1 MNRQRYMAELSKLLT
16 FMFKEDKEDILAH
29 YNKMLDEAEDE
40 QALLESFGSPTR
52 LAVNISRGYKRAE
65 RKLAVEADSKAD
77 KPDEGETSVEPE
89 HIFVKPVKKES
100 AAEKTPAAPAPGL
113 SYADIIE
120 EIRREKAEEEGVEY
134 TPMFFNEPEKAPT
147 EPEAEEKT
155 EESEPVTE
163 EFEAEEA
170 EEADIKV
177 EIVET
182 PSEESEPEETEIE
195 EEAPEADGESDALE
209 EPAEEAEA
217 DETVAE
223 NAEVSEETTE
233 DEEAEEVETVE
244 ETVKSGEGEEP
255 PAAEEIA
262 ELDAVTVFDRLDKV
276 QPPEETVQYKTNVGL
291 LILYLIFAIPI
302 GLALFFAAVIVAIS
316 LLAAGAVLIGLGI
329 KTVGFAFST
338 FAIFADSILCAG
350 AALVAL
356 AVALMLIW
364 LAILI
369 LFRGLSGL
377 IAGIKALG
385 GRICVREV
393 TVNE

>member
-52 LAVNISRGYKRAE
+52 LAVTISRSYKRTE

-77 KPDEGETSVEPE
+77 KPDEGETSVAPE
-89 HIFVKPVKKES
+89 HIFVKPVKKET
-100 AAEKTPAAPAPGL
+100 AAEKTPAAAAPGL

-134 TPMFFNEPEKAPT
+134 TPMFFNEPETTPE

-155 EESEPVTE
+155 EEAEDAPTE
-163 EFEAEEA
+163 ES
-170 EEADIKV
+170 EEADIEV

-182 PSEESEPEETEIE
+182 PAEEAEPEESEPEEK
-195 EEAPEADGESDALE
+195 APEADGEAE
-209 EPAEEAEA
+209 EAAAEEAAEEAE
-217 DETVAE
+217 DTAE
-223 NAEVSEETTE
+223 EKAEEP
-233 DEEAEEVETVE
+233 EAEEPQDAE
-244 ETVKSGEGEEP
+244 ETVKTEDTEESES
-255 PAAEEIA
+255 AQERA
-262 ELDAVTVFDRLDKV
+262 ELDAVTVFDQLDKM
-276 QPPEETVQYKTNVGL
+276 QPPAETVQYKTNVGL

-302 GLALFFAAVIVAIS
+302 GLALFFAAVIAALS

-369 LFRGLSGL
+369 LFRGLGGL

-385 GRICVREV
+385 VRICVREV

>member
-52 LAVNISRGYKRAE
+52 LAVTISHSYKRTE

-89 HIFVKPVKKES
+89 HIFVKPVNKKT

-134 TPMFFNEPEKAPT
+134 TPMFFNEPEKAPE
-147 EPEAEEKT
+147 EPEAEE
-155 EESEPVTE
+155 S
-163 EFEAEEA
+163 
-170 EEADIKV
+170 EEADIEV

-182 PSEESEPEETEIE
+182 PAEESEPEEAEPE
-195 EEAPEADGESDALE
+195 EEAPEADGEAEDAV
-209 EPAEEAEA
+209 A
-217 DETVAE
+217 DEA
-223 NAEVSEETTE
+223 EETTE
-233 DEEAEEVETVE
+233 EKTEEPEAEEPQDAE
-244 ETVKSGEGEEP
+244 ETVKTEDTEESES
-255 PAAEEIA
+255 AQERV
-262 ELDAVTVFDRLDKV
+262 ELDAVTVFDQLDKM
-276 QPPEETVQYKTNVGL
+276 QPPVETVQYKTNVGL

-302 GLALFFAAVIVAIS
+302 GLALFFAAVIAALS

-369 LFRGLSGL
+369 LFRGLGGL

-385 GRICVREV
+385 VRICVREV

>member
-52 LAVNISRGYKRAE
+52 LAVTISRSYKRTE

-77 KPDEGETSVEPE
+77 KPDKGETSVAPE
-89 HIFVKPVKKES
+89 HIFVKPVKKET

-134 TPMFFNEPEKAPT
+134 TPMFFNEPEKTPE

-155 EESEPVTE
+155 EEAEKAPE
-163 EFEAEEA
+163 ELEAEGS
-170 EEADIKV
+170 EEADIEV

-182 PSEESEPEETEIE
+182 PAEEAEPEEAEPE
-195 EEAPEADGESDALE
+195 EEAPEADGEAEDAA
-209 EPAEEAEA
+209 AEEAE
-217 DETVAE
+217 DTAE
-223 NAEVSEETTE
+223 EKAEEP
-233 DEEAEEVETVE
+233 EAEDTEEPQDAE
-244 ETVKSGEGEEP
+244 ETVKTEDTEESES
-255 PAAEEIA
+255 AQERA
-262 ELDAVTVFDRLDKV
+262 ELDAVTVFDQLDKM
-276 QPPEETVQYKTNVGL
+276 QPPVETVQYKTNVGL

-302 GLALFFAAVIVAIS
+302 GLALFFAAVIAALS

-369 LFRGLSGL
+369 LLRGLSGL
-377 IAGIKALG
+377 ISGIKALG
-385 GRICVREV
+385 VRICVREV

>member
-52 LAVNISRGYKRAE
+52 LAVTISHSYKRAE

-77 KPDEGETSVEPE
+77 KPDEGETSVVPE
-89 HIFVKPVKKES
+89 HIFIKPVKKET

-113 SYADIIE
+113 SYADIIK

-134 TPMFFNEPEKAPT
+134 TPMFFNEPEKAPE
-147 EPEAEEKT
+147 EPEAEEAPEEPEAEESEETDIEVEIVETPAEESEPEEAEPEEEAPETDGEAEEAAEDEAEDTAEEKT
-155 EESEPVTE
+155 EEP
-163 EFEAEEA
+163 EAEEPQDA
-170 EEADIKV
+170 EDTED
-177 EIVET
+177 T
-182 PSEESEPEETEIE
+182 EESESTQER
-195 EEAPEADGESDALE
+195 
-209 EPAEEAEA
+209 
-217 DETVAE
+217 
-223 NAEVSEETTE
+223 
-233 DEEAEEVETVE
+233 
-244 ETVKSGEGEEP
+244 
-255 PAAEEIA
+255 A
-262 ELDAVTVFDRLDKV
+262 ELDAVTVFDQLDKM
-276 QPPEETVQYKTNVGL
+276 QPPVETVQYKTNVGL

-302 GLALFFAAVIVAIS
+302 GLALFFAAVIVALS

-369 LFRGLSGL
+369 LFRGLGGL

-385 GRICVREV
+385 VRICVREV

>member
-40 QALLESFGSPTR
+40 QAMLESFGSPTR
-52 LAVNISRGYKRAE
+52 LAVTISRSYKRTE

-77 KPDEGETSVEPE
+77 KTDEGETSVEPE
-89 HIFVKPVKKES
+89 HIFVKPVKKET

-134 TPMFFNEPEKAPT
+134 TPMFFNEPEKAPE

-155 EESEPVTE
+155 EEAGKVPEEP
-163 EFEAEEA
+163 EAEGS
-170 EEADIKV
+170 EEADIEV

-182 PSEESEPEETEIE
+182 PAEESEPEEAESE
-195 EEAPEADGESDALE
+195 EEAPEADGE
-209 EPAEEAEA
+209 AEEAA
-217 DETVAE
+217 
-223 NAEVSEETTE
+223 E
-233 DEEAEEVETVE
+233 DEAEDTAEEKTEEPEAEEPQDAED
-244 ETVKSGEGEEP
+244 TVKTEDIEDTEESES
-255 PAAEEIA
+255 AQERA
-262 ELDAVTVFDRLDKV
+262 ELDAVTVFDQLDKM
-276 QPPEETVQYKTNVGL
+276 QPPMETVQYKTNVGL

-302 GLALFFAAVIVAIS
+302 GLALFFAAVIVALS

-369 LFRGLSGL
+369 LFRGLGGL

-385 GRICVREV
+385 VRICVREV

>member
-52 LAVNISRGYKRAE
+52 LAVTISHSYKRAE

-77 KPDEGETSVEPE
+77 KPDEGETSVVPE
-89 HIFVKPVKKES
+89 HIFVKPVKKET

-134 TPMFFNEPEKAPT
+134 TPMFFNEPEKAPE
-147 EPEAEEKT
+147 EPEAEEAP
-155 EESEPVTE
+155 EEL
-163 EFEAEEA
+163 EAEES
-170 EEADIKV
+170 EEADIEV

-182 PSEESEPEETEIE
+182 PAEESEPEEAEPE
-195 EEAPEADGESDALE
+195 EEAPEADGE
-209 EPAEEAEA
+209 AEEAAEDEA
-217 DETVAE
+217 
-223 NAEVSEETTE
+223 EETTE
-233 DEEAEEVETVE
+233 EKTEEPEAEEPQDAE
-244 ETVKSGEGEEP
+244 ETVKTEDTEESES
-255 PAAEEIA
+255 AQERA
-262 ELDAVTVFDRLDKV
+262 ELDAVTVFDQLDKM
-276 QPPEETVQYKTNVGL
+276 QPPVETVQYKTNVGL

-302 GLALFFAAVIVAIS
+302 GLALFFAAVIVALS

-369 LFRGLSGL
+369 LFRGLGGL

-385 GRICVREV
+385 VRICVREV

>member
-52 LAVNISRGYKRAE
+52 LAVTISHSYKRAE

-77 KPDEGETSVEPE
+77 KPDEGETSVVPE
-89 HIFVKPVKKES
+89 HIFVKPVKKET
-100 AAEKTPAAPAPGL
+100 AAEKAPAAPAPGL

-134 TPMFFNEPEKAPT
+134 TPMFFNEPEKAPE
-147 EPEAEEKT
+147 EPEAEEAP
-155 EESEPVTE
+155 EEL
-163 EFEAEEA
+163 EAEES
-170 EEADIKV
+170 EEADIEV

-182 PSEESEPEETEIE
+182 PAEESEPEEAEPE
-195 EEAPEADGESDALE
+195 EEAPEADGE
-209 EPAEEAEA
+209 AEEAA
-217 DETVAE
+217 
-223 NAEVSEETTE
+223 E
-233 DEEAEEVETVE
+233 DEAEDTAEEKTEEPEAEDTEEPQDAE
-244 ETVKSGEGEEP
+244 ETVKTED
-255 PAAEEIA
+255 AEESESAQERA
-262 ELDAVTVFDRLDKV
+262 ELDAVTVFDQLDKM
-276 QPPEETVQYKTNVGL
+276 QPPVETVQYKTNVGL

-302 GLALFFAAVIVAIS
+302 GLALFFAAVIVALS

-369 LFRGLSGL
+369 LFRGLGGL

-385 GRICVREV
+385 VRICVREV

>member
-52 LAVNISRGYKRAE
+52 LAVTISRSYKRTE

-77 KPDEGETSVEPE
+77 KTDEGETGVEPE
-89 HIFVKPVKKES
+89 HIFVKPVKKET

-134 TPMFFNEPEKAPT
+134 TPMFFNEPEKAP
-147 EPEAEEKT
+147 EELKAEEKT
-155 EESEPVTE
+155 EEAEKAPEEP
-163 EFEAEEA
+163 EAEGS
-170 EEADIKV
+170 EEADIEV

-182 PSEESEPEETEIE
+182 PAEESEPEEAEPE
-195 EEAPEADGESDALE
+195 EEAPEADGE
-209 EPAEEAEA
+209 AEEAAEDEA
-217 DETVAE
+217 
-223 NAEVSEETTE
+223 EETTE
-233 DEEAEEVETVE
+233 EKTEEPEAEEPQDAED
-244 ETVKSGEGEEP
+244 TVKTEDIEDTEESES
-255 PAAEEIA
+255 AQERA
-262 ELDAVTVFDRLDKV
+262 ELDAVTVFDQLDKM
-276 QPPEETVQYKTNVGL
+276 QPPVETVQYKTNVGL

-302 GLALFFAAVIVAIS
+302 GLALFFAAVIVALS

-369 LFRGLSGL
+369 LFRGLGGL

-385 GRICVREV
+385 VRICVREV

>member
-52 LAVNISRGYKRAE
+52 LAVTISHSYKRTE

-77 KPDEGETSVEPE
+77 KPDEGETSVVPE
-89 HIFVKPVKKES
+89 HIFVKPVNKET

-134 TPMFFNEPEKAPT
+134 TPMFFNEPEKAPEEPEAEKAPE
-147 EPEAEEKT
+147 EPEAEES
-155 EESEPVTE
+155 EET
-163 EFEAEEA
+163 
-170 EEADIKV
+170 DIEV

-182 PSEESEPEETEIE
+182 PAEESEPEEAEPE
-195 EEAPEADGESDALE
+195 EEAPEADGE
-209 EPAEEAEA
+209 AEEAAEDEA
-217 DETVAE
+217 
-223 NAEVSEETTE
+223 EETTE
-233 DEEAEEVETVE
+233 EKTEEPEAEEPQDAE
-244 ETVKSGEGEEP
+244 ETVKTED
-255 PAAEEIA
+255 AEESESAQERA
-262 ELDAVTVFDRLDKV
+262 ELDAVTVFDQLDKM
-276 QPPEETVQYKTNVGL
+276 QPPVETVQYKTNVGL

-302 GLALFFAAVIVAIS
+302 GLALFFAAVIVALS

-369 LFRGLSGL
+369 LFRGLGGL

-385 GRICVREV
+385 VRICVREV

>member
-52 LAVNISRGYKRAE
+52 LAVTISRSYKRTE

-77 KPDEGETSVEPE
+77 KPDEGETSVAPE
-89 HIFVKPVKKES
+89 HIFVKPVKKET

-134 TPMFFNEPEKAPT
+134 TPMFFNEPEKT
-147 EPEAEEKT
+147 SEEPEAEEKT
-155 EESEPVTE
+155 EEAENAPE
-163 EFEAEEA
+163 ELEAEEA
-170 EEADIKV
+170 EEADIEV

-182 PSEESEPEETEIE
+182 PAEESEPEEAEPE
-195 EEAPEADGESDALE
+195 EEAPEADGEAE
-209 EPAEEAEA
+209 EAAAEEAE
-217 DETVAE
+217 DTAE
-223 NAEVSEETTE
+223 EKTEEP
-233 DEEAEEVETVE
+233 EAEEPQDAE
-244 ETVKSGEGEEP
+244 ETVKTEDTEESES
-255 PAAEEIA
+255 AQERA
-262 ELDAVTVFDRLDKV
+262 ELDAVTVFDQLDKM
-276 QPPEETVQYKTNVGL
+276 QPPVETVQYKTNVGL

-302 GLALFFAAVIVAIS
+302 GLALFFAAVIVALS

-369 LFRGLSGL
+369 LFRGLGGL

-385 GRICVREV
+385 VRICVREV

>member
-52 LAVNISRGYKRAE
+52 LAVTISHSYKRAE

-77 KPDEGETSVEPE
+77 KSDEGETSVVPE
-89 HIFVKPVKKES
+89 HIFVKPVKKET
-100 AAEKTPAAPAPGL
+100 AAEKTPVTPAPGL

-134 TPMFFNEPEKAPT
+134 TPMFFNEPEKAPE
-147 EPEAEEKT
+147 EPEAEEAP
-155 EESEPVTE
+155 EEL
-163 EFEAEEA
+163 EAEEA
-170 EEADIKV
+170 PEETDIEV

-182 PSEESEPEETEIE
+182 PAEESEPEEAEPE
-195 EEAPEADGESDALE
+195 EEAPEADGE
-209 EPAEEAEA
+209 AEEAA
-217 DETVAE
+217 
-223 NAEVSEETTE
+223 E
-233 DEEAEEVETVE
+233 DEAEDTAEEKTEEPEAEEPQDAED
-244 ETVKSGEGEEP
+244 TVKTED
-255 PAAEEIA
+255 AEESESA
-262 ELDAVTVFDRLDKV
+262 ESRVELDAVTVFDQLDKM
-276 QPPEETVQYKTNVGL
+276 QPPVETVQYKTNVGL

-302 GLALFFAAVIVAIS
+302 GLALFFAAVIVALS

-369 LFRGLSGL
+369 LFRGLGGL

-385 GRICVREV
+385 VRICVREV

>member
-40 QALLESFGSPTR
+40 QAMLDSFGSPTR
-52 LAVNISRGYKRAE
+52 LAVNISHSYKRTE

-77 KPDEGETSVEPE
+77 KPDAGETSVEPE
-89 HIFVKPVKKES
+89 HILVKPVKKES

-134 TPMFFNEPEKAPT
+134 TPIFFNEPEKAPE
-147 EPEAEEKT
+147 EPEAEEAP
-155 EESEPVTE
+155 EEP
-163 EFEAEEA
+163 EAEES
-170 EEADIKV
+170 EEADIEV

-182 PSEESEPEETEIE
+182 PAEESEPEEAEPE
-195 EEAPEADGESDALE
+195 EKAPEADGE
-209 EPAEEAEA
+209 AEEAAEDEA
-217 DETVAE
+217 
-223 NAEVSEETTE
+223 EETTE
-233 DEEAEEVETVE
+233 EKTEEPEAEEPQDAED
-244 ETVKSGEGEEP
+244 TVKTEDIEDTEESES
-255 PAAEEIA
+255 AQERA
-262 ELDAVTVFDRLDKV
+262 ELDAVTVFDQLDKM
-276 QPPEETVQYKTNVGL
+276 QPPVETVQYKTNVGL

-302 GLALFFAAVIVAIS
+302 GLALFFAALIVALS
-316 LLAAGAVLIGLGI
+316 LLAAGAVLIALGI

-369 LFRGLSGL
+369 LFRGLGGL

-385 GRICVREV
+385 VRICVREV

>member
-52 LAVNISRGYKRAE
+52 LAVTISHSYKRAE

-77 KPDEGETSVEPE
+77 KPDEGETSVVPE
-89 HIFVKPVKKES
+89 HIFVKPVKKET

-134 TPMFFNEPEKAPT
+134 TPMFFNEPEKAPE
-147 EPEAEEKT
+147 EPKAEEKT
-155 EESEPVTE
+155 EEAEKGPEEP
-163 EFEAEEA
+163 EAEKS
-170 EEADIKV
+170 EEADIEV

-182 PSEESEPEETEIE
+182 PAEESEPEEAEPE
-195 EEAPEADGESDALE
+195 EEAPEADGE
-209 EPAEEAEA
+209 AEEA
-217 DETVAE
+217 AE
-223 NAEVSEETTE
+223 DDAEDTAEEKTE
-233 DEEAEEVETVE
+233 EPEAEEPQDAED
-244 ETVKSGEGEEP
+244 TVKTEDIEDTEESES
-255 PAAEEIA
+255 AQERA
-262 ELDAVTVFDRLDKV
+262 ELDAVTVFDQLDKM
-276 QPPEETVQYKTNVGL
+276 QPPMETVQYKTNVGL

-302 GLALFFAAVIVAIS
+302 GLALFFAAVIVALS

-369 LFRGLSGL
+369 LFRGLGGL

-385 GRICVREV
+385 VRICVREV

>member
-52 LAVNISRGYKRAE
+52 LAVTISHSYKRAE

-77 KPDEGETSVEPE
+77 KPDEGETSVVPE
-89 HIFVKPVKKES
+89 HIFVKPVKKET

-134 TPMFFNEPEKAPT
+134 TPMFFNEPEKAPE
-147 EPEAEEKT
+147 EPEAEEAP
-155 EESEPVTE
+155 EEL
-163 EFEAEEA
+163 EAEES
-170 EEADIKV
+170 EEADIEV

-182 PSEESEPEETEIE
+182 PAEESEPEEAEPE
-195 EEAPEADGESDALE
+195 EEAPEADGE
-209 EPAEEAEA
+209 AEEAA
-217 DETVAE
+217 
-223 NAEVSEETTE
+223 E
-233 DEEAEEVETVE
+233 DEAEDTAEEKTEEPEAEEPQDAE
-244 ETVKSGEGEEP
+244 ETVKTEDTEESES
-255 PAAEEIA
+255 AESRV
-262 ELDAVTVFDRLDKV
+262 ELDAVTVFDQLDKM
-276 QPPEETVQYKTNVGL
+276 QPPVETVQYKTNVGL

-302 GLALFFAAVIVAIS
+302 GLALFFAAVIVALS

-369 LFRGLSGL
+369 LFRGLGGL

-385 GRICVREV
+385 VRICVREV

>member
-52 LAVNISRGYKRAE
+52 LAVTISRSYKRTE

-77 KPDEGETSVEPE
+77 KPDEGETSVAPE
-89 HIFVKPVKKES
+89 HIFVKPVKKET
-100 AAEKTPAAPAPGL
+100 AAEKTPAAAAPGL

-134 TPMFFNEPEKAPT
+134 TPMFFNEPEKTPE

-155 EESEPVTE
+155 EEAEKVPE
-163 EFEAEEA
+163 ELEAGGS
-170 EEADIKV
+170 EEADIEV

-182 PSEESEPEETEIE
+182 PAEESEPEEAEPE
-195 EEAPEADGESDALE
+195 EEAPEADGEAE
-209 EPAEEAEA
+209 EAAAEEAE
-217 DETVAE
+217 DTAE
-223 NAEVSEETTE
+223 EKAEEP
-233 DEEAEEVETVE
+233 EAEEPQDAED
-244 ETVKSGEGEEP
+244 TVKTEDTEESES
-255 PAAEEIA
+255 AQERA
-262 ELDAVTVFDRLDKV
+262 ELDAVTVFDQLDKM
-276 QPPEETVQYKTNVGL
+276 QPPVETVQYKTNAGL

-302 GLALFFAAVIVAIS
+302 GLALFFAAVIAALS

-369 LFRGLSGL
+369 LLRGLSGL

-385 GRICVREV
+385 VRICVREV

>member
-52 LAVNISRGYKRAE
+52 LAVTISHSYKRAE

-77 KPDEGETSVEPE
+77 KPDEGETSVVPE
-89 HIFVKPVKKES
+89 HIFVKPVKKET

-134 TPMFFNEPEKAPT
+134 TPMFFNEPEKAPE

-155 EESEPVTE
+155 EEAEKVPEEP
-163 EFEAEEA
+163 EAEEA
-170 EEADIKV
+170 EAADIEV

-182 PSEESEPEETEIE
+182 PAEESGPEESEPE
-195 EEAPEADGESDALE
+195 EEAPEADGE
-209 EPAEEAEA
+209 AEEAAEDEA
-217 DETVAE
+217 
-223 NAEVSEETTE
+223 EETTE
-233 DEEAEEVETVE
+233 EKTEEPEAEEPQDAED
-244 ETVKSGEGEEP
+244 TVKTEDIEDTEESES
-255 PAAEEIA
+255 AESRV
-262 ELDAVTVFDRLDKV
+262 ELDAVTVFDQLDKM
-276 QPPEETVQYKTNVGL
+276 QPPVETVQYKTNVGL

-302 GLALFFAAVIVAIS
+302 GLALFFAAVIVALS

-369 LFRGLSGL
+369 LFRGLGGL

-385 GRICVREV
+385 VRICVREV

>member
-52 LAVNISRGYKRAE
+52 LAVTISHSYKRAE

-77 KPDEGETSVEPE
+77 KPNEGETSVEPE
-89 HIFVKPVKKES
+89 HIFVKPVKKET
-100 AAEKTPAAPAPGL
+100 AAEKTPAAAAPGL

-134 TPMFFNEPEKAPT
+134 TPMFFNEPEKAPE
-147 EPEAEEKT
+147 EP
-155 EESEPVTE
+155 
-163 EFEAEEA
+163 EAEEA
-170 EEADIKV
+170 EEADIEV
-177 EIVET
+177 EIVDT
-182 PSEESEPEETEIE
+182 PAEESASEEAEPE
-195 EEAPEADGESDALE
+195 EEAPEADGE
-209 EPAEEAEA
+209 AEEAA
-217 DETVAE
+217 
-223 NAEVSEETTE
+223 E
-233 DEEAEEVETVE
+233 DEAEDTAEEKTEEPEAEEPQDAE
-244 ETVKSGEGEEP
+244 ETVKAEDTEESES
-255 PAAEEIA
+255 AQERA
-262 ELDAVTVFDRLDKV
+262 ELDAVTVFDQLDKM
-276 QPPEETVQYKTNVGL
+276 QPPVETVQYKTNVGL

-302 GLALFFAAVIVAIS
+302 GLALFFAAVIVALS

-369 LFRGLSGL
+369 LFRGLGGL

-385 GRICVREV
+385 VRICVREV

>member
-52 LAVNISRGYKRAE
+52 LAVTISRSYKRTE

-77 KPDEGETSVEPE
+77 KTDEGETSVEPE
-89 HIFVKPVKKES
+89 HIFVKPVKKET

-134 TPMFFNEPEKAPT
+134 TPMFFNEPEKAP
-147 EPEAEEKT
+147 EEL
-155 EESEPVTE
+155 
-163 EFEAEEA
+163 EAEEA
-170 EEADIKV
+170 PEEAEKVPEELEAEGSEEADIEV

-182 PSEESEPEETEIE
+182 PAEESEPEEAEPE
-195 EEAPEADGESDALE
+195 EEAPEADGE
-209 EPAEEAEA
+209 AEEAAEDEA
-217 DETVAE
+217 
-223 NAEVSEETTE
+223 EETTE
-233 DEEAEEVETVE
+233 EKTEEPEAEEPQDAED
-244 ETVKSGEGEEP
+244 TVKTEDIEDTEESES
-255 PAAEEIA
+255 AQERA
-262 ELDAVTVFDRLDKV
+262 ELDAVTVFDQLDKM
-276 QPPEETVQYKTNVGL
+276 QPPVETVQYKTNVGL

-302 GLALFFAAVIVAIS
+302 GLALFFAAVIVALS

-369 LFRGLSGL
+369 LFRGLGGL

-385 GRICVREV
+385 VRICVREV

>member
-52 LAVNISRGYKRAE
+52 LAVTISHSYKRAE

-77 KPDEGETSVEPE
+77 KPDEGEMSVVPE
-89 HIFVKPVKKES
+89 HIFVKPVKKET

-134 TPMFFNEPEKAPT
+134 TPMFFNEPEKAPE
-147 EPEAEEKT
+147 EPEAEKVPEELEA
-155 EESEPVTE
+155 EESEET
-163 EFEAEEA
+163 
-170 EEADIKV
+170 DIEV

-182 PSEESEPEETEIE
+182 PAEESEPEEAESE
-195 EEAPEADGESDALE
+195 EEAPEADGE
-209 EPAEEAEA
+209 AEEAAEDEA
-217 DETVAE
+217 
-223 NAEVSEETTE
+223 EETTE
-233 DEEAEEVETVE
+233 EKTEEPEAEEPQDAE
-244 ETVKSGEGEEP
+244 ETVKTEDTEDTEDTEESES
-255 PAAEEIA
+255 AQERA
-262 ELDAVTVFDRLDKV
+262 ELDAVTVFDQLDKM
-276 QPPEETVQYKTNVGL
+276 QPPVETVQYKTNVGL

-302 GLALFFAAVIVAIS
+302 GLALFFAAVIVALS

-369 LFRGLSGL
+369 LFRGLGGL

-385 GRICVREV
+385 VRICVREV

>member
-52 LAVNISRGYKRAE
+52 LAVTISRSYKRTE

-89 HIFVKPVKKES
+89 HIFVKPVQKET
-100 AAEKTPAAPAPGL
+100 AAEKTLAAPAPGL

-120 EIRREKAEEEGVEY
+120 EIRREKAEEEGVED
-134 TPMFFNEPEKAPT
+134 TPMFFNEPEKAPE
-147 EPEAEEKT
+147 EPEAEEKAEPAP
-155 EESEPVTE
+155 EEP
-163 EFEAEEA
+163 EAEGS
-170 EEADIKV
+170 EEADIEV

-182 PSEESEPEETEIE
+182 PAEESEPEEAEPE
-195 EEAPEADGESDALE
+195 EEAPEADGE
-209 EPAEEAEA
+209 AEEATEDEA
-217 DETVAE
+217 
-223 NAEVSEETTE
+223 EETTE
-233 DEEAEEVETVE
+233 EKTEEPEAEDTEAEE
-244 ETVKSGEGEEP
+244 P
-255 PAAEEIA
+255 QDAEESESAQERA
-262 ELDAVTVFDRLDKV
+262 ELDAVTVFDQLDKM
-276 QPPEETVQYKTNVGL
+276 QPPVETVQYKTNVGL

-302 GLALFFAAVIVAIS
+302 GLALFFAAVIVALS

-356 AVALMLIW
+356 AIALMLIW

-369 LFRGLSGL
+369 LFRGLGGL

-385 GRICVREV
+385 VRICVREV

>member
-52 LAVNISRGYKRAE
+52 LAVTISRSYKRTE

-77 KPDEGETSVEPE
+77 KPDEGETSVAPE
-89 HIFVKPVKKES
+89 HIFVKPVKKET
-100 AAEKTPAAPAPGL
+100 AAEKTPAAAAPGL

-134 TPMFFNEPEKAPT
+134 TPMFFNEPEKAPE

-155 EESEPVTE
+155 EEAEKAPE
-163 EFEAEEA
+163 ELEAEGS
-170 EEADIKV
+170 EEADIEV

-182 PSEESEPEETEIE
+182 PAEEAEPEESEPEEK
-195 EEAPEADGESDALE
+195 APEADGEAE
-209 EPAEEAEA
+209 EAAAEEAE
-217 DETVAE
+217 DTAE
-223 NAEVSEETTE
+223 EKAEEP
-233 DEEAEEVETVE
+233 EAEAPQDAE
-244 ETVKSGEGEEP
+244 ETVKAEDTEESES
-255 PAAEEIA
+255 AQERA
-262 ELDAVTVFDRLDKV
+262 ELDAVTVFDQLDKM
-276 QPPEETVQYKTNVGL
+276 QPPVETVQYKTNVGL

-302 GLALFFAAVIVAIS
+302 GLALFFAAVIAALS

-369 LFRGLSGL
+369 LFRGLGGL
-377 IAGIKALG
+377 IAGVKALG
-385 GRICVREV
+385 VRICVREV

>member
-52 LAVNISRGYKRAE
+52 LAVTISHSYKRAE
-65 RKLAVEADSKAD
+65 RKLAVEADSKSD
-77 KPDEGETSVEPE
+77 KPDAGETSVEPE
-89 HIFVKPVKKES
+89 HILVKPVKKES

-134 TPMFFNEPEKAPT
+134 TPMFFNEPEKAPE
-147 EPEAEEKT
+147 EPEAEEAP
-155 EESEPVTE
+155 EEL
-163 EFEAEEA
+163 EAEES
-170 EEADIKV
+170 EEADIEV

-182 PSEESEPEETEIE
+182 PAEESGPEEAEPE
-195 EEAPEADGESDALE
+195 EEAPEADGE
-209 EPAEEAEA
+209 AEEAAEDEA
-217 DETVAE
+217 ED
-223 NAEVSEETTE
+223 TTE
-233 DEEAEEVETVE
+233 EKT
-244 ETVKSGEGEEP
+244 EEP
-255 PAAEEIA
+255 EEEEPQDAEDTEDTEDTEESESAQERA
-262 ELDAVTVFDRLDKV
+262 ELDAVTVFDQLDKM
-276 QPPEETVQYKTNVGL
+276 QPPVETVQYKTNVGL

-302 GLALFFAAVIVAIS
+302 GLALFFAAVIVALS

-369 LFRGLSGL
+369 LFRGLGGL

-385 GRICVREV
+385 VRICVREV

>member
-52 LAVNISRGYKRAE
+52 LAVTISHSYKRAE

-77 KPDEGETSVEPE
+77 KPDEGETSVVPE
-89 HIFVKPVKKES
+89 HIFVKPVKKET

-134 TPMFFNEPEKAPT
+134 TPMFFNEPEKAPE
-147 EPEAEEKT
+147 EPEAEEAP
-155 EESEPVTE
+155 EEL
-163 EFEAEEA
+163 EAEES
-170 EEADIKV
+170 EEADIEV

-182 PSEESEPEETEIE
+182 PAEESEPEEAEPE
-195 EEAPEADGESDALE
+195 EEAPEADGE
-209 EPAEEAEA
+209 AEEA
-217 DETVAE
+217 AE
-223 NAEVSEETTE
+223 
-233 DEEAEEVETVE
+233 DEAEETAE
-244 ETVKSGEGEEP
+244 EKTEEPEAEEPQDAEDTVKTKDTEDTEGTGESESAQER
-255 PAAEEIA
+255 A
-262 ELDAVTVFDRLDKV
+262 ELDAVTVFDQLDKM
-276 QPPEETVQYKTNVGL
+276 QPPVETVQYKTNVGL

-302 GLALFFAAVIVAIS
+302 GLALFFAAVIVALS

-369 LFRGLSGL
+369 LFRGLGGL

-385 GRICVREV
+385 VRICVREV

>member
-52 LAVNISRGYKRAE
+52 LAVTISRSYKRTE

-89 HIFVKPVKKES
+89 HIFVKPVKKET

-134 TPMFFNEPEKAPT
+134 TPMFFNEPEKTPE

-155 EESEPVTE
+155 EEAEKAPEDAPT
-163 EFEAEEA
+163 EEA
-170 EEADIKV
+170 EEADIEV

-182 PSEESEPEETEIE
+182 PAEESESEEAEPE
-195 EEAPEADGESDALE
+195 EEAPEADGEAEDA
-209 EPAEEAEA
+209 AEEEA
-217 DETVAE
+217 
-223 NAEVSEETTE
+223 
-233 DEEAEEVETVE
+233 DEEAEDTADEKAEEPEAEEPQDAE
-244 ETVKSGEGEEP
+244 ETVKTEDTEESES
-255 PAAEEIA
+255 AQERA
-262 ELDAVTVFDRLDKV
+262 ELDAVTVFDQLDKM
-276 QPPEETVQYKTNVGL
+276 QPPVETVQYKTNVGL

-302 GLALFFAAVIVAIS
+302 GLALFFAAVIAALS

-369 LFRGLSGL
+369 LFRGLGGL

-385 GRICVREV
+385 VRICVREV

>member
-52 LAVNISRGYKRAE
+52 LAVTISHSYKRTE
-65 RKLAVEADSKAD
+65 RKLAVEADSKSD
-77 KPDEGETSVEPE
+77 KPDEGETSVVPE
-89 HIFVKPVKKES
+89 HIFVKPGKKET
-100 AAEKTPAAPAPGL
+100 AAVKTPAAPAPGL

-134 TPMFFNEPEKAPT
+134 TPIFFNEPEKAPEEPEAEAKAEPAPE
-147 EPEAEEKT
+147 EPEAEE
-155 EESEPVTE
+155 S
-163 EFEAEEA
+163 
-170 EEADIKV
+170 EEADIEV

-182 PSEESEPEETEIE
+182 PAEESGPEEAEPEEN
-195 EEAPEADGESDALE
+195 APEADGEAE
-209 EPAEEAEA
+209 EAAEDEAEETAEEKTDEPEAEEAE
-217 DETVAE
+217 DT
-223 NAEVSEETTE
+223 
-233 DEEAEEVETVE
+233 E
-244 ETVKSGEGEEP
+244 ETVKAEDTEESES
-255 PAAEEIA
+255 AEDRA
-262 ELDAVTVFDRLDKV
+262 ELDAVTVFDQLDKM
-276 QPPEETVQYKTNVGL
+276 QPPVETVQYKTNVGL

-302 GLALFFAAVIVAIS
+302 GLALFFAAVIVALS

-369 LFRGLSGL
+369 LFRGLGGL

-385 GRICVREV
+385 VRICVREV

>member
-52 LAVNISRGYKRAE
+52 LAVTISHSYKRTE

-89 HIFVKPVKKES
+89 HIFVKPVQKET

-134 TPMFFNEPEKAPT
+134 TPMFFNEPEKAP
-147 EPEAEEKT
+147 EELEAEEKT
-155 EESEPVTE
+155 EEAEKVPEEP
-163 EFEAEEA
+163 EAEES
-170 EEADIKV
+170 EEADIEV

-182 PSEESEPEETEIE
+182 PAEESEPEEAEPE
-195 EEAPEADGESDALE
+195 EEAPEADGE
-209 EPAEEAEA
+209 AEEAAEDEA
-217 DETVAE
+217 
-223 NAEVSEETTE
+223 EETTE
-233 DEEAEEVETVE
+233 EKTEEPEAEEPQDAED
-244 ETVKSGEGEEP
+244 TVKTEDTEDTEESES
-255 PAAEEIA
+255 AQERA
-262 ELDAVTVFDRLDKV
+262 ELDAVTVFDQLDKM
-276 QPPEETVQYKTNVGL
+276 QPPVETVQYKTNVGL

-302 GLALFFAAVIVAIS
+302 GLALFFAAVIAALS

-369 LFRGLSGL
+369 LFRGLGGL

-385 GRICVREV
+385 VRICVREV

>member
-52 LAVNISRGYKRAE
+52 LAVTISRSYKRAE

-89 HIFVKPVKKES
+89 HIFVKPVKKET
-100 AAEKTPAAPAPGL
+100 AAEKTPAAAAPGL

-134 TPMFFNEPEKAPT
+134 TPMFFNEPEKTPE
-147 EPEAEEKT
+147 EPEAEEET
-155 EESEPVTE
+155 EEPEKAPEDAPT
-163 EFEAEEA
+163 EEA
-170 EEADIKV
+170 EEADIEV

-182 PSEESEPEETEIE
+182 PTEESEPEGSEPE
-195 EEAPEADGESDALE
+195 EEAPEADGEAEDA
-209 EPAEEAEA
+209 AEDEAE
-217 DETVAE
+217 
-223 NAEVSEETTE
+223 
-233 DEEAEEVETVE
+233 EEAEEEAEDTAEEKAEEPEAEEPEDAE
-244 ETVKSGEGEEP
+244 ETVKTEDTEES
-255 PAAEEIA
+255 ESTQERA
-262 ELDAVTVFDRLDKV
+262 ELDAVTVFDQLDKM
-276 QPPEETVQYKTNVGL
+276 QPPVETVQYKTNVGL

-302 GLALFFAAVIVAIS
+302 GLALFFAAVIAALS

-369 LFRGLSGL
+369 LFRGLGGL

-385 GRICVREV
+385 VRICVREV

>member
-52 LAVNISRGYKRAE
+52 LAVTISRSYKRTE

-89 HIFVKPVKKES
+89 HIFVKPVKKET

-134 TPMFFNEPEKAPT
+134 TPMFFNEPEKAPE

-155 EESEPVTE
+155 EETE
-163 EFEAEEA
+163 KAPEDAPTEEA
-170 EEADIKV
+170 EEADIEV

-182 PSEESEPEETEIE
+182 PAEESEPEEAEPE
-195 EEAPEADGESDALE
+195 EEAPEADGEAE
-209 EPAEEAEA
+209 EAAAEEAE
-217 DETVAE
+217 DTAE
-223 NAEVSEETTE
+223 EKTEEP
-233 DEEAEEVETVE
+233 EAEEPQDAE
-244 ETVKSGEGEEP
+244 ETVKTEDTEESES
-255 PAAEEIA
+255 AQERA
-262 ELDAVTVFDRLDKV
+262 ELDAVTVFDQLDKM
-276 QPPEETVQYKTNVGL
+276 QPPVETVQYKTNVGL

-302 GLALFFAAVIVAIS
+302 GLALFFAAVIVALS

-369 LFRGLSGL
+369 LFRGLGGL

-385 GRICVREV
+385 VRICVREV

>member
-52 LAVNISRGYKRAE
+52 LAVTISRSYKRAE

-89 HIFVKPVKKES
+89 HIFVKPVKKET

-134 TPMFFNEPEKAPT
+134 TPMFFNEPEKAP
-147 EPEAEEKT
+147 EELEAEEKT
-155 EESEPVTE
+155 EEAEKVPEEP
-163 EFEAEEA
+163 EAEES
-170 EEADIKV
+170 EEADIEV

-182 PSEESEPEETEIE
+182 PAEESEPEEAEPE
-195 EEAPEADGESDALE
+195 EEAPEADGE
-209 EPAEEAEA
+209 AEEAAEDEA
-217 DETVAE
+217 
-223 NAEVSEETTE
+223 EETTE
-233 DEEAEEVETVE
+233 EKTEEPEAEEPQDAED
-244 ETVKSGEGEEP
+244 TVKTEDTEDTEESES
-255 PAAEEIA
+255 AQERA
-262 ELDAVTVFDRLDKV
+262 ELDAVTVFDQLDKM
-276 QPPEETVQYKTNVGL
+276 QPPVETVQYKTNVGL

-302 GLALFFAAVIVAIS
+302 GLALFFAAVIAALS

-369 LFRGLSGL
+369 LFRGLGGL

-385 GRICVREV
+385 VRICVREV

>member
-52 LAVNISRGYKRAE
+52 LAVTISRSYKRAE

-89 HIFVKPVKKES
+89 HIFVKPVKKET
-100 AAEKTPAAPAPGL
+100 AAEKTPAAAAPGL

-134 TPMFFNEPEKAPT
+134 TPMFFNEPEKAPE

-155 EESEPVTE
+155 EEAEKVPEEP
-163 EFEAEEA
+163 EAEEA
-170 EEADIKV
+170 EEADIEV

-182 PSEESEPEETEIE
+182 PADEAEPDESEPE
-195 EEAPEADGESDALE
+195 EEAPEADGE
-209 EPAEEAEA
+209 AEEAAEDEA
-217 DETVAE
+217 
-223 NAEVSEETTE
+223 EETAEENTDEPE
-233 DEEAEEVETVE
+233 DEEAEDTE
-244 ETVKSGEGEEP
+244 ETVKAEDTEESEST
-255 PAAEEIA
+255 EETA
-262 ELDAVTVFDRLDKV
+262 ELDAVTVFDQLDKM
-276 QPPEETVQYKTNVGL
+276 QPPVETVQYKTNVGL

-302 GLALFFAAVIVAIS
+302 GLALFFAAVIAALS

-369 LFRGLSGL
+369 LFRGLGGL

-385 GRICVREV
+385 VRICVREV

>member
-52 LAVNISRGYKRAE
+52 LAVTISRSYKRAE

-77 KPDEGETSVEPE
+77 KPDEGETSVAPE
-89 HIFVKPVKKES
+89 HIFVKPVKKETT
-100 AAEKTPAAPAPGL
+100 AEKTPAAAVPEL

-134 TPMFFNEPEKAPT
+134 TPMFFNEPETPPE
-147 EPEAEEKT
+147 EPEAEEET
-155 EESEPVTE
+155 EEAEKAPEDAPT
-163 EFEAEEA
+163 EEA
-170 EEADIKV
+170 EEADIEV

-182 PSEESEPEETEIE
+182 PAEEAESEEAEPE
-195 EEAPEADGESDALE
+195 EEAPEADGE
-209 EPAEEAEA
+209 AEEAAEE
-217 DETVAE
+217 ETA
-223 NAEVSEETTE
+223 ETTE
-233 DEEAEEVETVE
+233 EKAEEPEAEEPQDAE
-244 ETVKSGEGEEP
+244 ETAKTEDTEESES
-255 PAAEEIA
+255 AQESA
-262 ELDAVTVFDRLDKV
+262 ELDAVTVFDQLDKM
-276 QPPEETVQYKTNVGL
+276 QPPVETVQYKTNVGL

-302 GLALFFAAVIVAIS
+302 GLALFLAAVIAALS

-369 LFRGLSGL
+369 LFRGLGGL

-385 GRICVREV
+385 VRICVREV

>member
-52 LAVNISRGYKRAE
+52 LAVTISHSYKRTE

-77 KPDEGETSVEPE
+77 KPDEGETSVVPE
-89 HIFVKPVKKES
+89 HIFVKPVNKET

-134 TPMFFNEPEKAPT
+134 TPMFFNEPEKAPE

-155 EESEPVTE
+155 EEAEKVSEEP
-163 EFEAEEA
+163 EAEES
-170 EEADIKV
+170 EEADIEV

-182 PSEESEPEETEIE
+182 PAEEVVSDEAELE
-195 EEAPEADGESDALE
+195 EEAPEADGE
-209 EPAEEAEA
+209 AEEAAEDEA
-217 DETVAE
+217 
-223 NAEVSEETTE
+223 EETTE
-233 DEEAEEVETVE
+233 EKTEEPEAEDTEEPQDAE
-244 ETVKSGEGEEP
+244 ETVKTED
-255 PAAEEIA
+255 AEESESAQESA
-262 ELDAVTVFDRLDKV
+262 ELDAVTVFDQLDKM
-276 QPPEETVQYKTNVGL
+276 QPPVETVQYKTNVGL

-302 GLALFFAAVIVAIS
+302 GLALFFAAVIVALS

-369 LFRGLSGL
+369 LFRGLGGL

-385 GRICVREV
+385 VRICVREV

>member
-52 LAVNISRGYKRAE
+52 LAVTISRSYKRTE

-77 KPDEGETSVEPE
+77 KPDEGETGVEPE
-89 HIFVKPVKKES
+89 HIFVKPVKKET

-134 TPMFFNEPEKAPT
+134 TPMFFNEPEKAPEEPESEEAPEEAEKVPE
-147 EPEAEEKT
+147 EPEAEE
-155 EESEPVTE
+155 S
-163 EFEAEEA
+163 
-170 EEADIKV
+170 EEADIEV

-182 PSEESEPEETEIE
+182 PAEESEPEEAEPE
-195 EEAPEADGESDALE
+195 EEAPEADGE
-209 EPAEEAEA
+209 AEEAAEDEA
-217 DETVAE
+217 
-223 NAEVSEETTE
+223 EETTE
-233 DEEAEEVETVE
+233 EKTEEPEAEEPQDAED
-244 ETVKSGEGEEP
+244 TVKTEDIEDTEESES
-255 PAAEEIA
+255 AQERV
-262 ELDAVTVFDRLDKV
+262 ELDAVTVFDQLDKM
-276 QPPEETVQYKTNVGL
+276 QPPVETVQYKTNVGL

-302 GLALFFAAVIVAIS
+302 GLALFFAAVIVALS

-369 LFRGLSGL
+369 LFRGLGGL

-385 GRICVREV
+385 VRICVREV

>member
-52 LAVNISRGYKRAE
+52 LAVTISHSYKRAE

-77 KPDEGETSVEPE
+77 KPDEGETSVVPE
-89 HIFVKPVKKES
+89 HIFVKPVKKET

-134 TPMFFNEPEKAPT
+134 TPMFFNEPEKAPEEPEAEKVPE
-147 EPEAEEKT
+147 EPEAEE
-155 EESEPVTE
+155 SED
-163 EFEAEEA
+163 
-170 EEADIKV
+170 ADIEV

-182 PSEESEPEETEIE
+182 PAEESEPEEAESE
-195 EEAPEADGESDALE
+195 EEAPEADGE
-209 EPAEEAEA
+209 AEEAA
-217 DETVAE
+217 
-223 NAEVSEETTE
+223 E
-233 DEEAEEVETVE
+233 DEAEDTAEEKTEEPEAEEPQDAED
-244 ETVKSGEGEEP
+244 TVKTEDTEESES
-255 PAAEEIA
+255 AESRV
-262 ELDAVTVFDRLDKV
+262 ELDAVTVFDQLDKM
-276 QPPEETVQYKTNVGL
+276 QPPVETVQYKTNVGL

-302 GLALFFAAVIVAIS
+302 GLALFFAAVIAALS

-369 LFRGLSGL
+369 LFRGLGGL

-385 GRICVREV
+385 VRICVREV

>member
-52 LAVNISRGYKRAE
+52 LAVTISHSYKRTE

-77 KPDEGETSVEPE
+77 KPDEGETSVVPE
-89 HIFVKPVKKES
+89 HIFVKPVKKET

-134 TPMFFNEPEKAPT
+134 TPMFFNEPEKAPE
-147 EPEAEEKT
+147 EPEAEEAPEELEA
-155 EESEPVTE
+155 EESEET
-163 EFEAEEA
+163 
-170 EEADIKV
+170 DIEV

-182 PSEESEPEETEIE
+182 PAEESEPEEAEPE
-195 EEAPEADGESDALE
+195 EEAPEADGE
-209 EPAEEAEA
+209 AEEAAEDEA
-217 DETVAE
+217 
-223 NAEVSEETTE
+223 EETTE
-233 DEEAEEVETVE
+233 EKTEEPEAEEPQDAED
-244 ETVKSGEGEEP
+244 TVKAED
-255 PAAEEIA
+255 AEESESAQERA
-262 ELDAVTVFDRLDKV
+262 ELDAVTVFDQLDKM
-276 QPPEETVQYKTNVGL
+276 QPPVETVQYKTNVGL

-302 GLALFFAAVIVAIS
+302 GLALFFAAVIVALS

-369 LFRGLSGL
+369 LFRGLGGL

-385 GRICVREV
+385 VRICVREV

>member
-52 LAVNISRGYKRAE
+52 LAVTISHSYKRAE

-77 KPDEGETSVEPE
+77 KPDEGETSVVPE
-89 HIFVKPVKKES
+89 HIFVKPVNKET
-100 AAEKTPAAPAPGL
+100 AAEKTPAAPVPGL

-134 TPMFFNEPEKAPT
+134 TPMFFNEPEKAP
-147 EPEAEEKT
+147 EELEAEEKT
-155 EESEPVTE
+155 EEAEKVSEEP
-163 EFEAEEA
+163 EAEES
-170 EEADIKV
+170 EESDI
-177 EIVET
+177 EVET
-182 PSEESEPEETEIE
+182 PAEESEPEEAEPE
-195 EEAPEADGESDALE
+195 EEAPEADGE
-209 EPAEEAEA
+209 AEEAAEDEA
-217 DETVAE
+217 EDTAEEKTDEPEAE
-223 NAEVSEETTE
+223 DTE
-233 DEEAEEVETVE
+233 DTE
-244 ETVKSGEGEEP
+244 ETVKAENGENIEET
-255 PAAEEIA
+255 A
-262 ELDAVTVFDRLDKV
+262 ELDAVTVFDQLDKM
-276 QPPEETVQYKTNVGL
+276 QPPVETVQYKTNVGL

-302 GLALFFAAVIVAIS
+302 GLALFFAAVIVALS

-356 AVALMLIW
+356 AIALMLIW

-369 LFRGLSGL
+369 LFRGLGGL

-385 GRICVREV
+385 VRICVREV